1 MAVAHDE
8 EKPQTLDTLCESGP
22 PAVTTIG
29 AETLDE
35 KGSQYIPRSTPA
47 RDGETDTRSLGQS
60 TIAADDDIERNSS
73 ALARTITPSRP
84 TVKVPRG
91 RRRGLFARFALVAE
105 VTHPVDYDRKI
116 KWFITFIVA
125 FSAAAAPAGSSIFF
139 PALDQVT
146 QDLHTTSTITNLSVS
161 LYMLSMAIFPL
172 WWSAFSETSGRR
184 TVYLTSFAIFTVFA
198 CLGAISNSI
207 AMLIVM
213 RMLSGG
219 AAASVQAVGAGTIA
233 DLWEVKE
240 RGRAMGI
247 FYLGPLCGPLIAPII
262 GGLIAQRWNWRA
274 TLWTLAIYGVLT
286 WIFILF
292 ALPETL
298 KSRKNL
304 AVEAMA
310 EEWQE
315 EAVSTRPPLSRIS
328 TREQVQK
335 KSREYLKMARIML
348 IDPLKVLAY
357 LRFPAVLLTVYY
369 ASVTFGSLYV
379 LNVSIQYT
387 FANKPYEF
395 STIIIGLLYIP
406 NSIGYVSA
414 SLVGGRWMDSI
425 MRREALKANRLDEN
439 GKLKYIPEDRMRENA
454 WLGALLYPAAL
465 LWFGWSVQ
473 KGAYWVVAAFANFFY
488 GVGSMLI
495 FAMATTM
502 LTEFMPEKSSSGVA
516 VNNFVRNIF
525 SAVGGAVGVPLINA
539 IGNGWLFT
547 ILGVWAFSTCTVIW
561 AMRRFGPGWRVEMN
575 RKLNGNTQG

>member
-1 MAVAHDE
+1 MALDRDD
-8 EKPQTLDTLCESGP
+8 EKPQTPDTLCDCGS
-22 PAVTTIG
+22 PAVTTVG
-29 AETLDE
+29 TETWDE
-35 KGSQYIPRSTPA
+35 KGNRYIPRSTTTPDA
-47 RDGETDTRSLGQS
+47 ETDTRSLGQS
-60 TIAADDDIERNSS
+60 TIAGDDDIERNM
-73 ALARTITPSRP
+73 AVLERTVTPSRP
-84 TVKVPRG
+84 TVKVPCG
-91 RRRGLFARFALVAE
+91 KRRGLFARFALVAE
-105 VTHPVDYDRKI
+105 VTQPVDYDRKV

-139 PALDQVT
+139 PSLDEVT
-146 QDLHTTSTITNLSVS
+146 KDLNTTPTITNLSVS

-184 TVYLTSFAIFTVFA
+184 TVYLTSFAIFTIFA
-198 CLGAISNSI
+198 CLGAISTSI
-207 AMLIVM
+207 SMLIVM

-286 WIFILF
+286 WTFIFF

-304 AVEAMA
+304 AEEAIVE
-310 EEWQE
+310 ELQE
-315 EAVSTRPPLSRIS
+315 EAASTRPTLSRTS
-328 TREQVQK
+328 TREHVQK

-387 FANKPYEF
+387 FANKPYDF

-406 NSIGYVSA
+406 NSVGYVSA

-425 MRREALKANRLDEN
+425 MRREALKANRVDED

-465 LWFGWSVQ
+465 LWFGW
-473 KGAYWVVAAFANFFY
+473 
-488 GVGSMLI
+488 
-495 FAMATTM
+495 
-502 LTEFMPEKSSSGVA
+502 
-516 VNNFVRNIF
+516 R
-525 SAVGGAVGVPLINA
+525 
-539 IGNGWLFT
+539 
-547 ILGVWAFSTCTVIW
+547 
-561 AMRRFGPGWRVEMN
+561 
-575 RKLNGNTQG
+575 